1 MKIVMTGTREWR
13 DAEKIASALRLV
25 VADYEGDDSPL
36 IMHFATNMVDGMV
49 AAVAKLAGLN
59 VVEAAPDWKNDNRA
73 AMFRL
78 AERVIPT
85 ADLVVTFGEDKVTE
99 HIAKVAND
107 SNVRVLSVQASKP
120 KVEVFEL

>member
-13 DAEKIASALRLV
+13 DADKIAAALRAV
-25 VADYEGDDSPL
+25 CNETEESPL
-36 IMHFATNMVDGMV
+36 ILHFATNMVDGMV
-49 AAVAKLAGLN
+49 AAIAKLAGLN
-59 VVEAAPDWKNDNRA
+59 VVESAPNWREDSKAAL
-73 AMFRL
+73 FRL

-107 SNVRVLSVQASKP
+107 SNIRVLSVAASKP
-120 KVEVFEL
+120 KVEVFEI